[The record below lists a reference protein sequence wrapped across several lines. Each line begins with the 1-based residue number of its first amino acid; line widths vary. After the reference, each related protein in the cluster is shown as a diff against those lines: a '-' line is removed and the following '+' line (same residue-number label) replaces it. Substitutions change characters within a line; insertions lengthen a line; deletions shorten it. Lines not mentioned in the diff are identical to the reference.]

1 MHPLLSPNSLI
12 ALLAAVGIT
21 AHLFLGSPWPLWT
34 VLALGGLPLLWDLLK
49 KLFALD
55 FGSDLLAGMSI
66 VTSILLEQY
75 LVGSIVVLMLSG
87 GAALEDYAMRRASAV
102 LSALVKRMPRVAHRR
117 VGPDIVD
124 IPLEQVAIGDVL
136 VVLPHETCPVD
147 GAVLDGRG
155 TMDES
160 FLTGEPFRIGK
171 LPGASV
177 ISGAINGDA
186 VLEIKA
192 AKLPIDS
199 RYAQIMKVMQQAE
212 ESRPTMRRLADR
224 LGSWYTP
231 LALAVAGLGW
241 FLSGDPSRFLAV
253 LVIATPCPLL
263 IAIPVAILGA
273 ISLAARRAIIIKDPA
288 LLERIDTCR
297 TFIFDKTGTLTYG
310 RPNLTEI
317 ITAPGVDRRQ
327 ALAYAASLEQFS
339 KHPLA
344 GAVIAAAESEGVPLA
359 PILDVS
365 EKPGQGLTGHVG
377 PLLIAITGRAKVNLP
392 DLPPTAPGMEAIL
405 LADGKFF
412 AALRFQDAPRAE
424 SHPFIEHLKP
434 RHGVSKIMLLS
445 GDREAEVRYLA
456 AQVGITEVLYSKS
469 PEEKV
474 AIVRAETA
482 LAPTLFVGDGINDA
496 PAMQAATVGIAFGQ
510 HSDVTAEAAGAVVLE
525 ASLQKVDELI
535 HIGQRLRRIA
545 LQCAVGGMALSFIG
559 MIAAAAGY
567 LPPVAGAIAQE
578 FIDLVAVLNA
588 LRMALPPG
596 ELSDIDHA

>member
-1 MHPLLSPNSLI
+1 MFSLRSPNTLI
-12 ALLAAVGIT
+12 ALLAALGI
-21 AHLFLGSPWPLWT
+21 ALHLLIAAPWPLYV
-34 VLALGGLPLLWDLLK
+34 VLGLGGAPLLWELLK

-66 VTSILLEQY
+66 LTAIALEQY

-87 GAALEDYAMRRASAV
+87 GAALEDYAMQRASAV
-102 LSALVKRMPRVAHRR
+102 LSALAKRMPRIAHRR
-117 VGPDIVD
+117 KGTEVADISLD
-124 IPLEQVAIGDVL
+124 QVAVGDVL
-136 VVLPHETCPVD
+136 TVLPHETCPVD
-147 GAVLDGRG
+147 GTVIAGRG

-160 FLTGEPFRIGK
+160 FLTGEPFRIAK
-171 LPGASV
+171 LPGAAV

-186 VLEIKA
+186 VLEIEA
-192 AKLPIDS
+192 TKLPVDS
-199 RYAQIMKVMQQAE
+199 RYAQIMRVMQQAE
-212 ESRPTMRRLADR
+212 ESRPAMRRIADR

-241 FLSGDPSRFLAV
+241 GLSGDPSRFLGV

-288 LLERIDTCR
+288 MLERIDTCR

-310 RPNLTEI
+310 RPALTDI
-317 ITAPGVDRRQ
+317 LTAPGRDRRQ
-327 ALAYAASLEQFS
+327 VLSWAASLEQFS

-344 GAVIAAAESEGVPLA
+344 GAVIAAAEAEGVPLEA
-359 PILDVS
+359 TADVS
-365 EKPGQGLTGHVG
+365 EKPGQGLVGHIG
-377 PLLIAITGRAKVNLP
+377 PLLLQITARNKVTCT
-392 DLPPTAPGMEAIL
+392 DLPPVAPGMECIL
-405 LADGKFF
+405 LVDGQYV
-412 AALRFQDAPRAE
+412 AALRFHDAPRKE

-434 RHGVSKIMLLS
+434 RHGVAKVMLLS

-474 AIVRAETA
+474 AIVRQETLA
-482 LAPTLFVGDGINDA
+482 APTLFVGDGINDA

-510 HSDVTAEAAGAVVLE
+510 NSDVTAEAADAVILE

-535 HIGQRLRRIA
+535 HIGRRLRRIA
-545 LQCAVGGMALSFIG
+545 LECAVGGMALSLIG
-559 MIAAAAGY
+559 MVAAATGY

-578 FIDLVAVLNA
+578 VIDLVAVLNA
-588 LRMALPPG
+588 LRMALPTDD
-596 ELSDIDHA
+596 LSDMQSS